1 MHVYEQLPLL
11 QVAVALAM
19 PVVHGA
25 AVQLPQESALVCRFS
40 QVPLQLVVGDG
51 HTQLPPLQVMPPVQ
65 ANVDPHPPQSLLLVC
80 SLMQAPLHAL

>member
-1 MHVYEQLPLL
+1 
-11 QVAVALAM
+11 
-19 PVVHGA
+19 
-25 AVQLPQESALVCRFS
+25 LVCKFS

-51 HTQLPPLQVMPPVQ
+51 HAQLPPPQVMPPVQ